1 MISSTLLMARAS
13 GRPPKMVNVDYRQGM
28 TLLTADQAARRLG
41 VKVETVY
48 AYVSRGALGRQRRA
62 GSRASWFDAGE
73 VEQLA
78 RRGRP
83 RRTTRP
89 PAIDVLVESGI
100 TAIGE
105 DGHRY
110 RGHLARQLAST
121 ATFEQVAELLWTG
134 HLPAFAPWEP
144 VSVSDAELPTPVDRL
159 RHAVV
164 LAAAGDPLA
173 GDLRPEAVVP
183 RARALLATMAAA
195 IPATGDTRA
204 ARLDLGDGP
213 LRGTIAGRLW
223 PRLTGAGRPR
233 PALVSALNA
242 ALVLLADHELAASTL
257 AARIAASTRA
267 DPYAVVLAGLGPLA
281 GPLHGRA
288 SRHARRLLDDAADHG
303 VAAALRDAL
312 DAHGSYPGFGHPL
325 YPDGDPRAR
334 QLLGLVRAAAD
345 TEVLD
350 EVVDTVRRRAAVE
363 PNVDLAL
370 AALTAAARM
379 RPDAGEVVFA
389 VARAAGWMAHALEE
403 YGSPPLRFRAR
414 AVYVG

>member
-1 MISSTLLMARAS
+1 
-13 GRPPKMVNVDYRQGM
+13 M

-110 RGHLARQLAST
+110 RGHHAGPLATT

-134 HLPAFAPWEP
+134 SLPAFAPWEP
-144 VSVSDAELPTPVDRL
+144 APVPEAGLATPVDCL

-164 LAAAGDPLA
+164 LAGAGDPLA
-173 GDLRPEAVVP
+173 GDLRPDAVVP
-183 RARALLATMAAA
+183 GARTLLATMVAAVPV
-195 IPATGDTRA
+195 IGDARA

-223 PRLTGAGRPR
+223 PRLTGTGRPR
-233 PALVSALNA
+233 PALVRALNA
-242 ALVLLADHELAASTL
+242 ALVLLADHELAPSTL

-288 SRHARRLLDDAADHG
+288 SRHARRLLDDAAAHG

-334 QLLGLVRAAAD
+334 QLLDLVRAAAD
-345 TEVLD
+345 TEVVD

-389 VARAAGWMAHALEE
+389 VARSAGWLAHALEE